1 MCEQAFQ
8 LSFKG
13 NFEMMI
19 IFLNSLQTS
28 FFTMFDAHTSMSK
41 QKWISLKPRGGKG
54 REKKMVTILLHGKTM
69 LLIRFDTNQDL
80 GTEWCVLGEQRS
92 VNVI

>member
-1 MCEQAFQ
+1 
-8 LSFKG
+8 
-13 NFEMMI
+13 
-19 IFLNSLQTS
+19 
-28 FFTMFDAHTSMSK
+28 MFDAHTSMSK
-41 QKWISLKPRGGKG
+41 QKWISLKPQGGKG
-54 REKKMVTILLHGKTM
+54 QEKKMVTILLHGKTM

>member
-19 IFLNSLQTS
+19 IFLNSLQI
-28 FFTMFDAHTSMSK
+28 MFDAHTSMSK
-41 QKWISLKPRGGKG
+41 QKWISLKPQGGKG
-54 REKKMVTILLHGKTM
+54 QEKKWLLFYFMVK
-69 LLIRFDTNQDL
+69 Q
-80 GTEWCVLGEQRS
+80 CC
-92 VNVI
+92 

>member
-28 FFTMFDAHTSMSK
+28 FFTMCDVHTSMSK
-41 QKWISLKPRGGKG
+41 QKWISLKPQGGKG
-54 REKKMVTILLHGKTM
+54 QEKKWLLFYFMVK
-69 LLIRFDTNQDL
+69 Q
-80 GTEWCVLGEQRS
+80 CC
-92 VNVI
+92 